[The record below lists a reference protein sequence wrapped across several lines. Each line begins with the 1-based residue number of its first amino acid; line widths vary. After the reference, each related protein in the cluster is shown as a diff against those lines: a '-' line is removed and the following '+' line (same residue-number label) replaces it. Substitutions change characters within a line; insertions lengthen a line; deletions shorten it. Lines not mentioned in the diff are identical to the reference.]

1 MSNRCTGWYIFIGK
15 PSKDE
20 NNVDYVPSV
29 FWRGKTKSPT
39 GTHVSI
45 LCHERVCVCCESLG
59 EESNGST
66 INGQVHLDNANG
78 VISRPSEAL

>member
-1 MSNRCTGWYIFIGK
+1 MKLPKSGRIFIGK

-20 NNVDYVPSV
+20 INVDYVPSV

-45 LCHERVCVCCESLG
+45 LSHERCVCV
-59 EESNGST
+59 
-66 INGQVHLDNANG
+66 VRHW
-78 VISRPSEAL
+78 VKRVMEALSMVKFIWIMLMV